1 MLRHFSYMAIDA
13 PPDIRASVGLDD
25 AAAATIKAAMLA
37 GDLEAAAALLPPA
50 LVDRYAVAGTPG
62 ECAATIAA
70 HRADFDLFLLPMND
84 EATSEPHI
92 RESAAILKAAQALSG
107 IAE

>member
-1 MLRHFSYMAIDA
+1 
-13 PPDIRASVGLDD
+13 VGLSDD
-25 AAAATIKAAMLA
+25 AAATIKGAMLA
-37 GDLEAAAALLPPA
+37 GDMDAATALLPPA

-62 ECAATIAA
+62 ACAATIAA